1 MKLYPL
7 IFAVLLYLVRQM
19 CTVTVVMLLLAHSS
33 EHVSQS
39 GFFSF
44 LWRRVAVLFL
54 ICLGEFVAGGLGIW
68 CQVSVYKPFFLD
80 HKYCNSSVN

>member
-1 MKLYPL
+1 MLS
-7 IFAVLLYLVRQM
+7 YLVRQM

-39 GFFSF
+39 VFGFFFSF

-54 ICLGEFVAGGLGIW
+54 ICLGEFVAGGLGIC
-68 CQVSVYKPFFLD
+68 CQVSVYKAFLSRS
-80 HKYCNSSVN
+80 HVL